1 MGPEIDVVPEMTAKI
16 MTVNGELVHRS
27 EYCGLKEDKRSN
39 QTHKLL
45 WKDFDSN
52 IRDKF
57 GPAISPDYFP
67 GVNLEDTPLYEMYE
81 EYSID
86 EEGILA
92 GNTKDIEDPSM
103 ATELDREVPKPEVNY
118 NYTNASVMLPRGNS
132 YAIGKVIGRKI
143 DSYENAVRRTNDN
156 PIVDTREYCVEFDD
170 GEVSELTENVIS
182 KSIYAECNDSGN
194 EYLMM

>member
-103 ATELDREVPKPEVNY
+103 ATELDREVPKPEENDNYVN
-118 NYTNASVMLPRGNS
+118 SLVMMPRGNS
-132 YAIGKVIGRKI
+132 YSRGEVIGQRRYA
-143 DSYENAVRRTNDN
+143 DRNSVRRSNDN
-156 PIVDTREYCVEFDD
+156 PILDTREYSVEFDD
-170 GEVSELTENVIS
+170 GGSVNLHR
-182 KSIYAECNDSGN
+182 
-194 EYLMM
+194 M